1 MPGETYSIIFE
12 LAADQFG
19 YVTAGQ
25 AREAGVSS
33 MALVMME
40 RRQVLE
46 RISRGLYRLVQ
57 FPVDP
62 MGQYMEASLWPS
74 GTKGIISH
82 ESALALY
89 NISDVSPSRV
99 HITVPRSFRIRR
111 QIPRHLAVHHANLS
125 DSDRDSY
132 EGIPVT
138 SVVRTIRDCREAR
151 LGVEVLDRAI
161 LDAQREGLLNQR
173 DAEQIR
179 DELQIPLS

>member
-1 MPGETYSIIFE
+1 VPGETYSTIFE

-25 AREAGVSS
+25 AREVGVSS

-40 RRQVLE
+40 RRQTLE
-46 RISRGLYRLVQ
+46 RISRGVYRLVQ
-57 FPVDP
+57 FPVSP
-62 MGQYMEASLWPS
+62 LGQYMEASLWPS
-74 GTKGIISH
+74 GAIGTISH

-89 NISDVSPSRV
+89 NISDVSPNRV

-111 QIPRHLAVHHANLS
+111 QAPRHLVVHHADLPEA
-125 DSDRDSY
+125 DRGSY

-138 SVVRTIRDCREAR
+138 TVARTIRDCYEAR

-161 LDAQREGLLNQR
+161 LDAQREGLLNRQ

-179 DELQIPLS
+179 NELQIPPS